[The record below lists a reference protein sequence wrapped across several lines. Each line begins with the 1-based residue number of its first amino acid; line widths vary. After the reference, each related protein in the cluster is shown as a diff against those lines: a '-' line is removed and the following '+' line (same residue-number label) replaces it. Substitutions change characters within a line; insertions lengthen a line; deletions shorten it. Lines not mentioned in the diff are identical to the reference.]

1 MKHANAEERGQLIAG
16 LRDLADFLETRPEV
30 PAPQW
35 ADVFV
40 FPSSTTDDE
49 MKHEIDA
56 VAALIGSGVDDGTA
70 EHLNYVTARHFGPV
84 QYRAVAIP
92 SSSRSYR
99 PPTSRTVC
107 DEEA

>member
-1 MKHANAEERGQLIAG
+1 MNHADAEERSRLITG

-30 PAPQW
+30 PAPRW

-56 VAALIGSGVDDGTA
+56 VAALIGSSVDDGTA
-70 EHLNYVTARHFGPV
+70 EHLNYVTTRNFGPV
-84 QYRAVAIP
+84 QYRAVAIQ
-92 SSSRSYR
+92 SSSS
-99 PPTSRTVC
+99 PSDS